1 MSPKTPTASDPT
13 KESTM
18 SSSHQDRIAVVTGAA
33 RGIGQAVCR
42 QLADRGAHVVAVDLT
57 EPTETVAQLEQAGH
71 KATGLR
77 ADVSDPAQ
85 TAQVGDEVRSRLGR
99 CDILVNNAGIY
110 PFVDITELTYETWRH
125 VLAVNLDS
133 QFLMTQAVLP
143 LMREAGWGRI
153 VNLTSNSIGL
163 AVPGLTHYMASKMGA
178 IGFTRALA
186 NDVAQYGIT
195 ANAVGPT
202 LSRTP
207 GVTSSI
213 PQELQE
219 QVSQSQAIKKIGE
232 ADDVV
237 GTILFLTSED
247 SYFVTGQTIM
257 ADGGLV
263 RL

>member
-1 MSPKTPTASDPT
+1 MPVTT
-13 KESTM
+13 
-18 SSSHQDRIAVVTGAA
+18 HQDRVAVVTGAA
-33 RGIGQAVCR
+33 RGFGQAVCR
-42 QLADRGAHVVAVDLT
+42 QLADRGATVVAVDRDD
-57 EPTETVAQLEQAGH
+57 PGETLALLEKAGH

-77 ADVSDPAQ
+77 ADVSDPDQ
-85 TAQVGDEVRSRLGR
+85 TARVGEEVRSAHGR

-110 PFVDITELTYETWRH
+110 PFCDIAELDYQAWRK

-133 QFLMTQAVLP
+133 QFLMVKAVLP
-143 LMREAGWGRI
+143 MMKDAGWGRI
-153 VNLTSNSIGL
+153 VNFTSNSIGL
-163 AVPGLTHYMASKMGA
+163 SVPGLTHYMASKAGA

-186 NDVAQYGIT
+186 NDVASYGIT
-195 ANAVGPT
+195 VNAVGPT

-207 GVTSSI
+207 GVLSSI

-219 QVSQSQAIKKIGE
+219 QVSQMQAIKRIGE

-237 GTILFLTSED
+237 GTVLFLTSED
-247 SYFVTGQTIM
+247 SYFVTAQTIM

>member
-1 MSPKTPTASDPT
+1 MN
-13 KESTM
+13 
-18 SSSHQDRIAVVTGAA
+18 SHQDRIAVVTGAA
-33 RGIGQAVCR
+33 RGIGR
-42 QLADRGAHVVAVDLT
+42 SISRMLAERGATIVAVDLD
-57 EPTETVAQLEQAGH
+57 EPTETLEMLEQAGH
-71 KATGLR
+71 KATGIR
-77 ADVSDPAQ
+77 ADVSDPDQ
-85 TAQVGDEVRSRLGR
+85 TRSLGVEVRSRHGR

-110 PFVDITELTYETWRH
+110 PFVDIADLTYETWRH

-143 LMREAGWGRI
+143 MMKEAGWGRI

-163 AVPGLTHYMASKMGA
+163 AVPGLTHYMASKMGS

-186 NDVAQYGIT
+186 NDVAPFGIT

-207 GVTSSI
+207 GVLSSI

-219 QVSQSQAIKKIGE
+219 HVSQSQAIKKIGE

-237 GTILFLTSED
+237 GAILFLTSED

>member
-1 MSPKTPTASDPT
+1 MST
-13 KESTM
+13 
-18 SSSHQDRIAVVTGAA
+18 HQDRVAVVTGAA
-33 RGIGQAVCR
+33 RGIGQVICR
-42 QLADRGAHVVAVDLT
+42 SLADAGATVVAVDLV
-57 EPTETVAQLEQAGH
+57 EPTDTVNLLADAGH
-71 KATGLR
+71 KAVGLV

-85 TAQVGDEVRSRLGR
+85 TQRVGVEVEERFGR

-110 PFVDITELTYETWRH
+110 PFIDIDELDYDTWRT

-133 QFLMTQAVLP
+133 QFLMVKAVLP
-143 LMREAGWGRI
+143 SMKRGGWGRI

-186 NDVAQYGIT
+186 NDVAGEGIT
-195 ANAVGPT
+195 VNAVGPT

-207 GVTSSI
+207 GVTSSVA
-213 PQELQE
+213 PELQE
-219 QVSQSQAIKKIGE
+219 QVAHSQAIKKVGE
-232 ADDVV
+232 AEDVV
-237 GTILFLTSED
+237 GTVMFLTSND

>member
-1 MSPKTPTASDPT
+1 MTGGTH
-13 KESTM
+13 EG
-18 SSSHQDRIAVVTGAA
+18 RVAVVTGAA

-42 QLADRGAHVVAVDLT
+42 QLAERGATVVAVDLD
-57 EPTETVAQLEQAGH
+57 EAKETVEQLQEAGH
-71 KATGLR
+71 PCTALV
-77 ADVSDPAQ
+77 ADVSDPTR
-85 TAQVGDEVRSRLGR
+85 TAALGDEVRELHGR

-110 PFVDITELTYETWRH
+110 PFQDVFDMDYDSWRK

-133 QFLMTQAVLP
+133 QFLMAKAVLP
-143 LMREAGWGRI
+143 MMRDAGWGRV

-163 AVPGLTHYMASKMGA
+163 AVPGLTHYMASKMGG

-186 NDVAQYGIT
+186 NDVAGFGIT
-195 ANAVGPT
+195 VNAVGPT

-207 GVTSSI
+207 GVLSSI
-213 PQELQE
+213 PEELQI
-219 QVSQSQAIKKIGE
+219 QVSQGQAIKRVGE

>member
-1 MSPKTPTASDPT
+1 MSTHDN
-13 KESTM
+13 
-18 SSSHQDRIAVVTGAA
+18 RVAVVTGAA

-42 QLADRGAHVVAVDLT
+42 QLADRGAQIVAVDIT
-57 EPTETVAQLEQAGH
+57 EPDETVGQLEQAGH
-71 KATGLR
+71 KAT
-77 ADVSDPAQ
+77 AFQVDVSDPEQ
-85 TAQVGDEVRSRLGR
+85 TRRFGEQLADRFGR

-110 PFVDITELTYETWRH
+110 PFVDIDALTYETWRH

-133 QFLMTQAVLP
+133 QFLMTKAVLP
-143 LMREAGWGRI
+143 LMKQAGWGRV

-163 AVPGLTHYMASKMGA
+163 AVPELTHYMASKMGA

-186 NDVAQYGIT
+186 NDVAGHGIT

-207 GVTSSI
+207 GVVSAI
-213 PQELQE
+213 PDELQQ
-219 QVSQSQAIKKIGE
+219 QVSQMQAIKKIGE

-237 GTILFLTSED
+237 GAIVFLTSEE
-247 SYFVTGQTIM
+247 SYFVTGQTMM